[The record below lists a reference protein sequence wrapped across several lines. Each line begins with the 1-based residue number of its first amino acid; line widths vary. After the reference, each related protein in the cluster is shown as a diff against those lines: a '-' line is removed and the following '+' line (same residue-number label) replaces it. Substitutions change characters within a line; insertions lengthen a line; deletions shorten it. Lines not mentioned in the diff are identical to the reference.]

1 MNKPQVAIT
10 TTFETGPYHAAPCAS
25 GLSSEGLEEFTELV
39 YVQYVDHVVFH
50 RAVAEDME
58 PQIRETVGWLVCET
72 DVHVTICYDRD
83 TAPPTLRGGDAKASG
98 LVLLKS
104 AILVLKKLCE
114 QAYKFKTDR
123 CNFSTTQI
131 RAHMS
136 EKFGVSNNKKKKK
149 ETTAND

>member
-1 MNKPQVAIT
+1 LNKPPTSKAA
-10 TTFETGPYHAAPCAS
+10 FETVAYFTPYLS
-25 GLSSEGLEEFTELV
+25 SLSSEGLDEFAGLV

-50 RAVAEDME
+50 RAVADDME
-58 PQIRETVGWLVCET
+58 PQIRETVGWLVSET
-72 DVHVTICYDRD
+72 EVCVTICYDRD

-104 AILVLKKLCE
+104 AILVLKKLCK

-131 RAHMS
+131 RAKTS
-136 EKFGVSNNKKKKK
+136 EKFGVSNKQ
-149 ETTAND
+149 ETIT